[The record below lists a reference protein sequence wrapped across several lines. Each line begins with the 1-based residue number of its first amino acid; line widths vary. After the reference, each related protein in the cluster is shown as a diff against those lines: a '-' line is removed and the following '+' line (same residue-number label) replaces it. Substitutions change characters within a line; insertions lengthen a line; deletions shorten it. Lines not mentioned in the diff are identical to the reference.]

1 MVFFSL
7 VSKLHLPKFPTDIQ
21 QIDKYQPTLKE
32 WSHTHTVTYP
42 CLTFKIP
49 KSAPSPKVNQAAK
62 QAAPDLVGPIETLHS
77 KNTHTHTKI
86 NRDINSSTHQQS
98 KPT

>member
-1 MVFFSL
+1 MPARSQALKGVFFSL

-21 QIDKYQPTLKE
+21 HIDKYQATLKE
-32 WSHTHTVTYP
+32 RSHTHTVTHP

-86 NRDINSSTHQQS
+86 NRDINS
-98 KPT
+98 